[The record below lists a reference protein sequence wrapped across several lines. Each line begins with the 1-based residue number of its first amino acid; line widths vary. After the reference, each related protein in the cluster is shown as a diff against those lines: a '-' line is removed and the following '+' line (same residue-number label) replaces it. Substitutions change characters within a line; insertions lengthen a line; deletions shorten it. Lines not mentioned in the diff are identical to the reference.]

1 MNEQVLVEQRDGIV
15 WITLNRPEKKNAITQ
30 QMYLDMAHAL
40 EQAERDTSVAAVVLQ
55 GAGGSFS
62 AGNDLHDFLQSEEL
76 NESSPPFVFL
86 YTLSRLTVPVIA
98 SVDGA
103 VIGIGTTILLH
114 CDMVLSGEQ
123 AQFALP
129 FIHLGLVPEAA
140 SSQLLPLLCGHLRA
154 AELLLLGETID
165 ATTAL
170 SYGLVSKV
178 VASDSLA
185 DATAELAAKFA
196 AKPVSGLRASKQLM
210 KQPYENV
217 ADRIAREA
225 KVFIKALHSDAARE
239 AIAQKLHKKR

>member
-1 MNEQVLVEQRDGIV
+1 MSEQVLVEQRDGIV

-62 AGNDLHDFLQSEEL
+62 AGNDLHDFLQAEEL

-170 SYGLVSKV
+170 NYGLVSKV
-178 VASDSLA
+178 VASDTLSE
-185 DATAELAAKFA
+185 ATAELAAKFA

-225 KVFIKALHSDAARE
+225 QVFIKALHSDAARE